1 MSSRR
6 LAFCSAAAGAL
17 WIAWPSLLPSHP
29 PCRAWSCHTPRITRP
44 QARWPSPRDDLSTD
58 ALKRWHALHELH
70 VGQARARGSDLVFL
84 GDSITE
90 GWLRTGFSSLR
101 ESLPQPE
108 CEAVWQRAF
117 KQWQPLNFGIG
128 GDRAQDLGWRI
139 QHGLLPAS
147 LDPRVI
153 VLLIGTND
161 IGKGEDP
168 QVALTETCIV
178 AQQLHSIKPRAQLLL
193 VGLLPRGGGEIPG
206 KLFTR
211 KPAWDSSNKYFTSIH
226 MINQGL
232 AAFAQVHSR
241 PITAEVPHCC

>member
-168 QVALTETCIV
+168 QVALTEVRSTPPWRRLASLSHDLARCLTTYHAVRSYELSLCLTSCHPPHVLQRHVTTCHPFS
-178 AQQLHSIKPRAQLLL
+178 HSKA
-193 VGLLPRGGGEIPG
+193 
-206 KLFTR
+206 
-211 KPAWDSSNKYFTSIH
+211 
-226 MINQGL
+226 
-232 AAFAQVHSR
+232 
-241 PITAEVPHCC
+241 